1 MDRDQDCLDSEI
13 LQTGK
18 CILTLLRSS
27 LCPEY
32 VRDEDTIAL
41 TAPWDEEDYRVGI
54 YLYDIQDYSP
64 VSAPGVCLDER
75 RRRFPPKAAELS
87 YLIFCNQNHRFGGLQ
102 REQLHRILNEIVR
115 AVYDNPVLEREDGE
129 AVELFFLREDVEFKI
144 RLWGSFHQALWPA
157 VYVKAAPVLIASRRL
172 QSFTPVEQRD
182 YGVEKM

>member
-1 MDRDQDCLDSEI
+1 MDSVQDRLDSEI

-18 CILTLLRSS
+18 SILKLLKKA
-27 LCPEY
+27 LCPDY
-32 VRDEDTIAL
+32 VRDEDTVVL
-41 TAPWDEEDYRVGI
+41 TAPWDEEDYRVGV

-64 VSAPGVCLDER
+64 VFTQGAFIDEQ

-102 REQLHRILNEIVR
+102 REQLHMVLNEIVR
-115 AVYDNPVLEREDGE
+115 AIYDNPVLEREDGE
-129 AVELFFLREDVEFKI
+129 NVEISFLRENVEFKI

-172 QSFTPVEQRD
+172 QSINRVQERD
-182 YGVEKM
+182 YGVEKR